1 MDFFVFRIALKK
13 ELCYNNIV
21 YILFSRQQGRNDMS
35 TAINALI
42 NFIEKSP
49 TAFHAVA
56 SCAAILEENG
66 YEHLCEQDEWNLQA
80 GKGYY
85 LTRNQSSVIAFR
97 IPKEKPRNFLI
108 AASHTDSPMFKIKNE
123 ALSLAFDKYLRLNV
137 EPYGGTIF
145 STWLDRPLS
154 LAGRVIVSNGEKI
167 EARLINFERDLLV
180 IPNVAIHM
188 QRGINSGHS
197 YNPAIDLLP
206 LLSQD
211 VKADFG
217 AFLAAE
223 AGCKKEE
230 IRGYDLYVYNRTAAT
245 RIGMDGEFFSA
256 PRIDN
261 LMSVFGTLE
270 GFVNS
275 ENADSVNLFYAA
287 DNEETGSST
296 KQGAGSVFLSDV
308 IDRICESMDIDR
320 RRALASSMLLSA
332 DNAHAKHP
340 NHPELSDAKNVPHM
354 NGGVVIKSNAAQK
367 YTTDGIS
374 ASILKEICAN
384 AGVPTQEYANRSDMP
399 GGSTLG
405 SIATTLTPML
415 SVDIGMAQLAMHSAY
430 ETAGA
435 FDIDHLIG
443 ATKAFYS
450 TALTVLGDGQYCL
463 QFPKRKGARKNV

>member
-1 MDFFVFRIALKK
+1 
-13 ELCYNNIV
+13 
-21 YILFSRQQGRNDMS
+21 MS
-35 TAINALI
+35 KSINALI

-56 SCAAILEENG
+56 SCASILESKG
-66 YEHLCEQDEWNLQA
+66 YQRLCEQDEWHLEA

-97 IPKEKPRNFLI
+97 IPANKPRNFLI
-108 AASHTDSPMFKIKNE
+108 AASHTDSPMFKVKNE
-123 ALSLAFDKYLRLNV
+123 ALSPAFEKYERLNV
-137 EPYGGTIF
+137 EPYGGTIY

-154 LAGRVIVSNGEKI
+154 LAGRVILSDGDKI
-167 EARLINFERDLLV
+167 EAKLINFERDLLV

-188 QRGINSGHS
+188 QRNINAGYA
-197 YNPAIDLLP
+197 YNAAIDLLP

-211 VKADFG
+211 TKTDFK
-217 AFLAAE
+217 AFLAKE
-223 AGCKKEE
+223 AGCKAEDLL
-230 IRGYDLYVYNRTAAT
+230 GYDLYVYNRTAAT
-245 RIGMDGEFFSA
+245 HIGVNSEFFSA

-261 LMSVFGTLE
+261 LMCVFGTLT
-270 GFVNS
+270 GFVES
-275 ENADSVNLFYAA
+275 ENADSVSLFYAA

-308 IDRICESMDIDR
+308 IDRICEGCGIDR
-320 RRALASSMLLSA
+320 RRALASSMLVSA

-340 NHPELSDAKNVPHM
+340 NHPELCDSQNTPHI
-354 NGGVVIKSNAAQK
+354 NGGVVIKNNAAQK

-374 ASILKEICAN
+374 ASVFGEICAQ
-384 AGVPTQEYANRSDMP
+384 AGVPTQQYANRSDMP

-435 FDIDHLIG
+435 DDIDYLIK
-443 ATKAFYS
+443 ATNAFYS
-450 TALTVLGDGQYCL
+450 ADLTVLGDGEYRL
-463 QFPKRKGARKNV
+463 SFPNRKGARKNV

>member
-1 MDFFVFRIALKK
+1 
-13 ELCYNNIV
+13 
-21 YILFSRQQGRNDMS
+21 MS

-56 SCAAILEENG
+56 SCAEILEEKG
-66 YEHLCEQDEWNLQA
+66 YTKLCEQDEWNLQA

-85 LTRNQSSVIAFR
+85 ITRNQSSIIAFF
-97 IPKEKPRNFLI
+97 IPEQTPRNFLI
-108 AASHTDSPMFKIKNE
+108 TASHTDSPMFKIKNE
-123 ALSLAFDKYLRLNV
+123 ALSPAFDQYQRLNV

-154 LAGRVIVSNGEKI
+154 LAGRVIVSDEDKI

-211 VKADFG
+211 VKKDFG
-217 AFLAAE
+217 AFLATE

-230 IRGYDLYVYNRTAAT
+230 LLGYDLYVYNRTPAT
-245 RIGMDGEFFSA
+245 RIGVDGEFFSA

-261 LMSVFGTLE
+261 LMSVYGTLE

-275 ENADSVNLFYAA
+275 ENKNAVNVFFAA
-287 DNEETGSST
+287 DNEETGSAT

-308 IDRICESMDIDR
+308 IDRICECFGIDR
-320 RRALASSMLLSA
+320 RRALASSMLVSS

-340 NHPELSDAKNVPHM
+340 NHPELSDSKNAPHI
-354 NGGVVIKSNAAQK
+354 NGGVVIKNNAAQK

-374 ASILKEICAN
+374 ASIFKEICFY
-384 AGVPTQEYANRSDMP
+384 AGVPVQEYANRSDMP

-405 SIATTLTPML
+405 SIATTNTPML

-430 ETAGA
+430 ETAGSA
-435 FDIDHLIG
+435 DIDHLIG

-450 TALTVLGDGQYCL
+450 AELTVLGDGQYRL
-463 QFPKRKGARKNV
+463 QYAQRKGARKNV

>member
-1 MDFFVFRIALKK
+1 
-13 ELCYNNIV
+13 
-21 YILFSRQQGRNDMS
+21 MS

-42 NFIEKSP
+42 NFIENSP
-49 TAFHAVA
+49 SAFHAVA
-56 SCAAILEENG
+56 SCAQILEEQG
-66 YEHLCEQDEWNLQA
+66 YTRLCEGDEWKLEA

-85 LTRNQSSVIAFR
+85 ITRNQSSVIAFR
-97 IPKEKPRNFLI
+97 IPTGKARNFLV
-108 AASHTDSPMFKIKNE
+108 AASHTDSPMFKVKSE
-123 ALSLAFDKYLRLNV
+123 SLSPAFDKYQRLNV

-154 LAGRVIVSNGEKI
+154 LAGRVIVSNGDKI

-188 QRGINSGHS
+188 KRDINSGCA

-206 LLSQD
+206 LLTQNTQIEF
-211 VKADFG
+211 KA
-217 AFLAAE
+217 LLSAE
-223 AGCKKEE
+223 AGCKKED
-230 IRGYDLYVYNRTAAT
+230 ILGYDLYVYNRTCAT
-245 RIGMDGEFFSA
+245 RIGVDREFFCA

-275 ENADSVNLFYAA
+275 ENAESVNLFYAA

-308 IDRICESMDIDR
+308 IDRICESCGIDR

-340 NHPELSDAKNVPHM
+340 NHPELSDSKNAPHM
-354 NGGVVIKSNAAQK
+354 NGGVVIKNNAAQK

-374 ASILKEICAN
+374 AAIFGEICAH
-384 AGVPTQEYANRSDMP
+384 AGVPTQQYANRSDMT

-430 ETAGA
+430 ETAGVA
-435 FDIDHLIG
+435 DIDYLID
-443 ATKAFYS
+443 AAKAFYN
-450 TALTVLGDGQYCL
+450 ANLTVMGDGEYRL
-463 QFPKRKGARKNV
+463 QFPTREGGR

>member
-1 MDFFVFRIALKK
+1 
-13 ELCYNNIV
+13 
-21 YILFSRQQGRNDMS
+21 MS

-42 NFIEKSP
+42 SFIEKSP

-56 SCAAILEENG
+56 SCAEILD
-66 YEHLCEQDEWNLQA
+66 EQGFLRLNEGDKWKLEA

-85 LTRNQSSVIAFR
+85 ITRNQSSIIAFCV
-97 IPKEKPRNFLI
+97 PTGKARNFMV
-108 AASHTDSPMFKIKNE
+108 AASHTDSPMFKVKNE
-123 ALSLAFDKYLRLNV
+123 ALSPAFEQYARINT

-154 LAGRVIVSNGEKI
+154 LAGRVIVSDGEKI

-188 QRGINSGHS
+188 KRDINSGCA
-197 YNPAIDLLP
+197 YNPAVDLLP

-211 VKADFG
+211 AKTDFA
-217 AFLAAE
+217 AFVAAE

-230 IRGYDLYVYNRTAAT
+230 LLGYDLYVYNRTPAT

-261 LMSVFGTLE
+261 LMCAFGTLQ
-270 GFVNS
+270 GLIS
-275 ENADSVNLFYAA
+275 TENKDSVTIFYAA
-287 DNEETGSST
+287 DNEETGSAT

-308 IDRICESMDIDR
+308 IDRICEGCGIDR

-340 NHPELSDAKNVPHM
+340 NHPELSDAKNAPNM
-354 NGGVVIKSNAAQK
+354 NGGVVIKNNAAQK

-374 ASILKEICAN
+374 ASIFSQICAY
-384 AGVPTQEYANRSDMP
+384 ADVPVQQYANRSDMP

-430 ETAGA
+430 ETAGSD
-435 FDIDHLIG
+435 DIYHLINA
-443 ATKAFYS
+443 ATAFYN
-450 TALTVLGDGQYCL
+450 TELTVLGDGQYRL
-463 QFPKRKGARKNV
+463 QFPKKKGARKNV

>member
-1 MDFFVFRIALKK
+1 
-13 ELCYNNIV
+13 
-21 YILFSRQQGRNDMS
+21 MS
-35 TAINALI
+35 TAINALMR
-42 NFIEKSP
+42 FIEKSP

-56 SCAAILEENG
+56 SCAEILEEQG
-66 YEHLCEQDEWNLQA
+66 YLHLGEHDEWKLEA

-85 LTRNQSSVIAFR
+85 VTRNQSSIIAFR
-97 IPKEKPRNFLI
+97 IPKGTPRSFLV
-108 AASHTDSPMFKIKNE
+108 AASHTDSPMFKIKSE
-123 ALSLAFDKYLRLNV
+123 ALSPAFDTYARLNV

-154 LAGRVIVSNGEKI
+154 LAGRVIVSKNDKV

-188 QRGINSGHS
+188 QRGINQGHS
-197 YNPAIDLLP
+197 YNPAVDLLP
-206 LLSQD
+206 LLSGD
-211 VKADFG
+211 AKTDFT

-230 IRGYDLYVYNRTAAT
+230 LLGYDLYVYNRTPAT
-245 RIGMDGEFFSA
+245 RIGMEGEFFSA

-261 LMSVFGTLE
+261 LMCAFGTLE
-270 GFVNS
+270 GFINS
-275 ENADSVNLFYAA
+275 KNENTITVYYAA

-308 IDRICESMDIDR
+308 IDRICEAFGVDR

-340 NHPELSDAKNVPHM
+340 NHPELCDSKNVPHM
-354 NGGVVIKSNAAQK
+354 NGGVVIKNNAAQK
-367 YTTDGIS
+367 YTTDGVS
-374 ASILKEICAN
+374 ASVFSQICAH
-384 AGVPTQEYANRSDMP
+384 ADVPIQQYANRSDMP

-430 ETAGA
+430 ETAGSD
-435 FDIDHLIG
+435 DIDHLIKA
-443 ATKAFYS
+443 ATAFYN
-450 TALTVLGDGQYCL
+450 TELTVLGDGEYRL
-463 QFPKRKGARKNV
+463 QFPKRKGACKNV

>member
-1 MDFFVFRIALKK
+1 
-13 ELCYNNIV
+13 
-21 YILFSRQQGRNDMS
+21 MS
-35 TAINALI
+35 TAINALMR
-42 NFIEKSP
+42 FIEKSP

-56 SCAAILEENG
+56 SCAEILEEQG
-66 YEHLCEQDEWNLQA
+66 YLHLGEHDEWKLEA

-85 LTRNQSSVIAFR
+85 VTRNQSSIIAFR
-97 IPKEKPRNFLI
+97 IPKGAPRSFLV
-108 AASHTDSPMFKIKNE
+108 AASHTDSPMFKIKSE
-123 ALSLAFDKYLRLNV
+123 ALSPAFDTYARLNV

-154 LAGRVIVSNGEKI
+154 LAGRVIVSKNDKV
-167 EARLINFERDLLV
+167 EARLINYERDLLV

-188 QRGINSGHS
+188 QRGINQGHS
-197 YNPAIDLLP
+197 YNPAVDLLP
-206 LLSQD
+206 LLSGD
-211 VKADFG
+211 AKTDFT

-230 IRGYDLYVYNRTAAT
+230 LLGYDLYVYNRTPAT
-245 RIGMDGEFFSA
+245 RIGMEGEFFSA

-261 LMSVFGTLE
+261 LMCAFGTLE
-270 GFVNS
+270 GFINS
-275 ENADSVNLFYAA
+275 ENENTITVYYAA

-308 IDRICESMDIDR
+308 IDRICEAFGVDR

-340 NHPELSDAKNVPHM
+340 NHPELCDSKNVPHM
-354 NGGVVIKSNAAQK
+354 NGGVVIKNNAAQK
-367 YTTDGIS
+367 YTTDGVS
-374 ASILKEICAN
+374 ASVFSQICAH
-384 AGVPTQEYANRSDMP
+384 ADVPTQQYANRSDMP

-430 ETAGA
+430 ETAGSD
-435 FDIDHLIG
+435 DIDHLIKA
-443 ATKAFYS
+443 ATAFYN
-450 TALTVLGDGQYCL
+450 TELTVLGDGEYRL
-463 QFPKRKGARKNV
+463 QFPKRKGAWKNV

>member
-1 MDFFVFRIALKK
+1 
-13 ELCYNNIV
+13 
-21 YILFSRQQGRNDMS
+21 MS
-35 TAINALI
+35 AAINALMR
-42 NFIEKSP
+42 FIEKSP

-56 SCAAILEENG
+56 SCAEILEEQG
-66 YEHLCEQDEWNLQA
+66 YLHLGEHDEWKLEA

-85 LTRNQSSVIAFR
+85 VTRNQSSIIAFR
-97 IPKEKPRNFLI
+97 IPKGTPRNFLV
-108 AASHTDSPMFKIKNE
+108 AASHTDSPMFKIKSE
-123 ALSLAFDKYLRLNV
+123 ALSPAFDTYARLNV

-154 LAGRVIVSNGEKI
+154 LAGRVIVSKNDKV

-188 QRGINSGHS
+188 QRGINQGHS
-197 YNPAIDLLP
+197 YNPAVDLLP
-206 LLSQD
+206 LLSGD
-211 VKADFG
+211 AKTDFA

-230 IRGYDLYVYNRTAAT
+230 LLGYDLYVYNRTPAT
-245 RIGMDGEFFSA
+245 RIGMEGEFFSA

-261 LMSVFGTLE
+261 LMCAFGTLE
-270 GFVNS
+270 GFINS
-275 ENADSVNLFYAA
+275 ENENTITVYYAA

-296 KQGAGSVFLSDV
+296 KQGAGSVFLSDI
-308 IDRICESMDIDR
+308 IDRICEAFGVDC

-340 NHPELSDAKNVPHM
+340 NHPELCDSKNVPHM
-354 NGGVVIKSNAAQK
+354 NGGVVIKNNAAQK
-367 YTTDGIS
+367 YTTDGVS
-374 ASILKEICAN
+374 ASVFSQICAH
-384 AGVPTQEYANRSDMP
+384 ADVPIQQYANRSDMP

-430 ETAGA
+430 ETAGSD
-435 FDIDHLIG
+435 DIDHLIKA
-443 ATKAFYS
+443 ATAFYN
-450 TALTVLGDGQYCL
+450 TELTVLGDGEYRL
-463 QFPKRKGARKNV
+463 QFPKRKGACKNV

>member
-1 MDFFVFRIALKK
+1 
-13 ELCYNNIV
+13 
-21 YILFSRQQGRNDMS
+21 MS
-35 TAINALI
+35 TAINALM

-56 SCAAILEENG
+56 SCAEILEAQG
-66 YEHLCEQDEWNLQA
+66 YLCLNEGDEWKLEA

-85 LTRNQSSVIAFR
+85 ITRNQSSVIAFR
-97 IPKEKPRNFLI
+97 IPEEKPRNFMV
-108 AASHTDSPMFKIKNE
+108 AASHTDSPIFKVKSE
-123 ALSLAFDKYLRLNV
+123 ALSPAFEQYARINT

-154 LAGRVIVSNGEKI
+154 LAGRIIISKGDKI

-197 YNPAIDLLP
+197 YNPAVDLLP

-211 VKADFG
+211 AKTDFT
-217 AFLAAE
+217 AFVANE

-230 IRGYDLYVYNRTAAT
+230 ILGYDLYVYNRTPAT
-245 RIGMDGEFFSA
+245 RVGIDGEFFSA

-261 LMSVFGTLE
+261 LMCVFGTLQ
-270 GFVNS
+270 GFISAENKDAVNI
-275 ENADSVNLFYAA
+275 FYAA

-308 IDRICESMDIDR
+308 IDRICEGFDIDR

-340 NHPELSDAKNVPHM
+340 NHPELSDAKNAPHM
-354 NGGVVIKSNAAQK
+354 NGGVVIKNNAAQK
-367 YTTDGIS
+367 YTTDAIS
-374 ASILKEICAN
+374 ASIFGEICAY
-384 AGVPTQEYANRSDMP
+384 ADVPTQQYANRSDMP

-435 FDIDHLIG
+435 NDIYHLINA
-443 ATKAFYS
+443 ATAFYH
-450 TALTVLGDGQYCL
+450 TELTVLSDGQYQL
-463 QFPKRKGARKNV
+463 QFPKKKGARKNV

>member
-1 MDFFVFRIALKK
+1 
-13 ELCYNNIV
+13 
-21 YILFSRQQGRNDMS
+21 MS
-35 TAINALI
+35 AAINALMR
-42 NFIEKSP
+42 FIEKSP

-56 SCAAILEENG
+56 SCAEILEEQG
-66 YEHLCEQDEWNLQA
+66 YLHLGEHDEWKLEA

-85 LTRNQSSVIAFR
+85 VTRNQSSIIAFR
-97 IPKEKPRNFLI
+97 IPKGTPRNFLV
-108 AASHTDSPMFKIKNE
+108 AASHTDSPMFKIKSE
-123 ALSLAFDKYLRLNV
+123 ALSPAFDTYARLNV

-154 LAGRVIVSNGEKI
+154 LAGRVIVSKSDKV

-188 QRGINSGHS
+188 QRGINQGHS
-197 YNPAIDLLP
+197 YNPAVDLLP
-206 LLSQD
+206 LLSRD
-211 VKADFG
+211 AKTDFT

-230 IRGYDLYVYNRTAAT
+230 LLGYDLYVYNRTPAT
-245 RIGMDGEFFSA
+245 RIGMEGEFFSA

-261 LMSVFGTLE
+261 LMCAFGTLE
-270 GFVNS
+270 GFINS
-275 ENADSVNLFYAA
+275 ENENTIAVYYAA

-308 IDRICESMDIDR
+308 IDRICEAFGVDR

-340 NHPELSDAKNVPHM
+340 NHPELCDSKNVPHM
-354 NGGVVIKSNAAQK
+354 NGGVVIKNNAAQK
-367 YTTDGIS
+367 YTTDGVS
-374 ASILKEICAN
+374 ASVFSQICAH
-384 AGVPTQEYANRSDMP
+384 ADVPIQQYANRSDMP

-430 ETAGA
+430 ETAGSD
-435 FDIDHLIG
+435 DIDHLIKA
-443 ATKAFYS
+443 ATAFYN
-450 TALTVLGDGQYCL
+450 TELTVLGDGEYRL
-463 QFPKRKGARKNV
+463 QFPKRKGAWKNV

>member
-1 MDFFVFRIALKK
+1 
-13 ELCYNNIV
+13 
-21 YILFSRQQGRNDMS
+21 MS

-56 SCAAILEENG
+56 SCAEILEEKG
-66 YEHLCEQDEWNLQA
+66 YQRLCEQDAWDLQT

-85 LTRNQSSVIAFR
+85 LTRNQSSIIAFR
-97 IPKEKPRNFLI
+97 IPKGTPHNFLV
-108 AASHTDSPMFKIKNE
+108 AASHTDSPMFKLKSE
-123 ALSLAFDKYLRLNV
+123 SLSPAFDQYLRLNT

-154 LAGRVIVSNGEKI
+154 LAGRVIVSNGDKI
-167 EARLINFERDLLV
+167 EAHLVNIARDLLV

-188 QRGINSGHS
+188 KRDINSS
-197 YNPAIDLLP
+197 CAYNPAIDLLP

-211 VKADFG
+211 VKSDFR

-230 IRGYDLYVYNRTAAT
+230 LLGYDLYVYNRTPAT
-245 RIGMDGEFFSA
+245 RIGVDGEFFSA

-261 LMSVFGTLE
+261 LMSVFGTLQ
-270 GFVNS
+270 GFADS

-308 IDRICESMDIDR
+308 IDRICETIGIDR

-340 NHPELSDAKNVPHM
+340 NHPELSDAKNAPYM
-354 NGGVVIKSNAAQK
+354 NGGVVIKNNAAQK

-374 ASILKEICAN
+374 SSILKEICAH

-430 ETAGA
+430 ETAGSL
-435 FDIDHLIG
+435 DIDHLIN
-443 ATKAFYS
+443 ASKAFYS
-450 TALTVLGDGQYCL
+450 TALTVIGDGQYRL

>member
-1 MDFFVFRIALKK
+1 
-13 ELCYNNIV
+13 
-21 YILFSRQQGRNDMS
+21 MS
-35 TAINALI
+35 KAINALI
-42 NFIEKSP
+42 SFIEKSP

-56 SCAAILEENG
+56 SCAQILEEQS
-66 YEHLCEQDEWNLQA
+66 YVRLCEQDEWKLEA

-85 LTRNQSSVIAFR
+85 ITRNQSSVIAFR
-97 IPKEKPRNFLI
+97 VPTGKAHSFMV
-108 AASHTDSPMFKIKNE
+108 AASHTDSPMFKVKSE
-123 ALSLAFDKYLRLNV
+123 SLSPAFDQYMRLNT

-188 QRGINSGHS
+188 KRDINSGCA

-206 LLSQD
+206 LLSQNAKTD
-211 VKADFG
+211 FKAL
-217 AFLAAE
+217 LAAE
-223 AGCKKEE
+223 AGCQKEE
-230 IRGYDLYVYNRTAAT
+230 ILGYDLYVYNRTPAT
-245 RIGMDGEFFSA
+245 RIGVDGEFFSA

-270 GFVNS
+270 GFLKS
-275 ENADSVNLFYAA
+275 ENAESVNLFYAA

-308 IDRICESMDIDR
+308 IDRICESVGIDR

-340 NHPELSDAKNVPHM
+340 NHPELCDAKNAPHM
-354 NGGVVIKSNAAQK
+354 NGGVVIKNNAAQK

-374 ASILKEICAN
+374 ASIFGEICAH
-384 AGVPTQEYANRSDMP
+384 AGVPTQQYANRSDMP

-430 ETAGA
+430 ETAGSA
-435 FDIDHLIG
+435 DIDYLI
-443 ATKAFYS
+443 AASQAFYS
-450 TALTVLGDGQYCL
+450 TGLTVMGDGQYRL
-463 QFPKRKGARKNV
+463 QFPSSKGARKNV

>member
-1 MDFFVFRIALKK
+1 
-13 ELCYNNIV
+13 
-21 YILFSRQQGRNDMS
+21 MS
-35 TAINALI
+35 AAINALMR
-42 NFIEKSP
+42 FIEKSP

-56 SCAAILEENG
+56 SCAEILEEQG
-66 YEHLCEQDEWNLQA
+66 YLHLGEHDEWKLEA

-85 LTRNQSSVIAFR
+85 VTRNQSSIIAFR
-97 IPKEKPRNFLI
+97 IPKGTPRNFLV
-108 AASHTDSPMFKIKNE
+108 AASHTDSPMFKIKSE
-123 ALSLAFDKYLRLNV
+123 ALSPAFDTYARLNV

-154 LAGRVIVSNGEKI
+154 LAGRVIVSKSDKV

-188 QRGINSGHS
+188 QRGINQGHS
-197 YNPAIDLLP
+197 YNPAVDLLP
-206 LLSQD
+206 LLSRD
-211 VKADFG
+211 AKTDFT

-230 IRGYDLYVYNRTAAT
+230 LLGYDLYVYNRTPAT
-245 RIGMDGEFFSA
+245 RIGMEGEFFSA

-261 LMSVFGTLE
+261 LMCAFGTLE
-270 GFVNS
+270 GFINS
-275 ENADSVNLFYAA
+275 ENENTITVYYAA

-308 IDRICESMDIDR
+308 IDRICEAFGVDR

-340 NHPELSDAKNVPHM
+340 NHPELCDSKIVPHM
-354 NGGVVIKSNAAQK
+354 NGGVVIKNNAAQK
-367 YTTDGIS
+367 YTTDGVS
-374 ASILKEICAN
+374 ASVFSQICAH
-384 AGVPTQEYANRSDMP
+384 ADVPIQQYANRSDMP

-430 ETAGA
+430 ETAGSD
-435 FDIDHLIG
+435 DIDHLIKA
-443 ATKAFYS
+443 ATAFYN
-450 TALTVLGDGQYCL
+450 TELTVLGDGEYRL
-463 QFPKRKGARKNV
+463 QFPKRKGAWKNV

>member
-1 MDFFVFRIALKK
+1 
-13 ELCYNNIV
+13 
-21 YILFSRQQGRNDMS
+21 MS

-49 TAFHAVA
+49 TAFHAVN
-56 SCAAILEENG
+56 SCAEILEEQG
-66 YEHLCEQDEWNLQA
+66 YTRLCEQDEWKLEV

-85 LTRNQSSVIAFR
+85 ITRNQSAIIAFR
-97 IPKEKPRNFLI
+97 IPQGTPRNFMV
-108 AASHTDSPMFKIKNE
+108 AASHTDSPMFKVKNE
-123 ALSLAFDKYLRLNV
+123 SIAPAFDQYARLNV

-154 LAGRVIVSNGEKI
+154 LAGRVILANGEKI
-167 EARLINFERDLLV
+167 ESKLFNFNRDLLV

-188 QRGINSGHS
+188 KRDVNSGCA

-211 VKADFG
+211 AKADLKALIATEMG
-217 AFLAAE
+217 VE
-223 AGCKKEE
+223 KNE
-230 IRGYDLYVYNRTAAT
+230 ILGYDLYVYNRTPAT
-245 RIGMDGEFFSA
+245 RIGVDGEFFSA

-261 LMSVFGTLE
+261 LMCAFGTLE
-270 GFVNS
+270 GFVKS
-275 ENADSVNLFYAA
+275 ENAESVSVFYAA

-296 KQGAGSVFLSDV
+296 KQGAASVFLSDV
-308 IDRICESMDIDR
+308 IDRICESFGIDR

-332 DNAHAKHP
+332 DNGHAKHP
-340 NHPELSDAKNVPHM
+340 NHPELSDAKNAPHL
-354 NGGVVIKSNAAQK
+354 NGGVVIKNNAAQK

-374 ASILKEICAN
+374 ASVFGQMCAQ
-384 AGVPTQEYANRSDMP
+384 AGVPTQQYANRSDMP

-435 FDIDHLIG
+435 KDIDHLI
-443 ATKAFYS
+443 AASEAFYS
-450 TALTVLGDGQYCL
+450 AELKVLGDGQYSL
-463 QFPKRKGARKNV
+463 QFPKK